1 MSGTRGR
8 RPAGSTARQDIAAA
22 AKRQFAE
29 SGYPGTTI
37 RSIAREARVD
47 ARLVT
52 HYYGSKQHLF
62 MQVFDLPLMPE
73 RIIDTALAEASA
85 GKVPFGFVFAREL
98 VRLLR
103 TPEFAQ
109 AASGMLRAAA
119 TEPEAAALISV
130 FIRERIIGPLLT
142 RIGRDTDP
150 MRGVLAG
157 SQVAG
162 LVLSMLVVQVEPL
175 PDADEDR
182 LVALLGPVFQHYLI
196 GSDQASAPAGAPP
209 EEGAGRTGSA
219 RALAS
224 PPTRSTTVVP
234 MSSTS
239 TGRVPSRRERPL
251 PDGMTATDHPLPSI
265 RIETPQCQGRV
276 LRQGAQVL
284 EWAPASTGPVLWVSS
299 ESRFATGAPVRGGVP
314 VCFPWFSTGTD
325 GHHQPSHG
333 IARVS
338 TWQLI
343 ESGMPDGIAH
353 LLFQLTSDD
362 IAGSEA
368 PDALPGG
375 ATAYLSV
382 GMADKLRIDLTVQ
395 AGTEELTFEEALH
408 TYYSVGEVKQ
418 VSIEG
423 LDGLGYVDKTA
434 AGARRTQDG
443 DVRFEGEVDRVYDH
457 GGSARIVDPLL
468 HRTITVVK
476 RNSAN
481 TIVWTP
487 GHEQVST
494 MADVQDTDWNAFVCV
509 ESGNVG
515 DHAVTLQPGQSHT
528 MTMVVDVALDATRAE
543 A

>member
-1 MSGTRGR
+1 MPGTRGR

-37 RSIAREARVD
+37 RSIAREAKVD
-47 ARLVT
+47 PRLVT

-62 MQVFDLPLMPE
+62 MEVFDLPLMPE
-73 RIIDTALAEASA
+73 RMIDTALAEAA
-85 GKVPFGFVFAREL
+85 GGEVPFGFVFAREL

-119 TEPEAAALISV
+119 TEPEAAALISI
-130 FIRERIIGPLLT
+130 FIRERIIGPLLA
-142 RIGRDTDP
+142 RIGRDSEP
-150 MRGVLAG
+150 LRGVLAG

-162 LVLSMLVVQVEPL
+162 LVLSMLVVQIEPL
-175 PDADEDR
+175 PSADEDR

-196 GSDQASAPAGAPP
+196 GSDQPSAPEVAPP
-209 EEGAGRTGSA
+209 ADAARRPGSE

-224 PPTRSTTVVP
+224 PPTNATTVVP

-239 TGRVPSRRERPL
+239 TGRESGRRERPL
-251 PDGMTATDHPLPSI
+251 PDGMTATDHPMASI
-265 RIETPQCQGRV
+265 GIETPQCSGLV

-284 EWAPASTGPVLWVSS
+284 EWAPTSTGPVLWVSS
-299 ESRFATGAPVRGGVP
+299 KARFGGGDAVRGGVP
-314 VCFPWFSTGTD
+314 VCFPWFSGGLD
-325 GHHQPSHG
+325 GRHRPSHG

-343 ESGMPDGIAH
+343 ESGMPDGIGH

-395 AGTEELTFEEALH
+395 AGTEEFVFEEALH
-408 TYYSVGEVKQ
+408 TYFSVGEVKQ
-418 VSIEG
+418 VRVEG
-423 LDGLGYVDKTA
+423 LDGLGYLDKTA
-434 AGARRTQDG
+434 SGARRTQDG
-443 DVRFEGEVDRVYDH
+443 DVRFDGEVDRIYDH
-457 GGSARIVDPLL
+457 DGVTRLVDPLL
-468 HRTITVVK
+468 HRTITVAK
-476 RNSAN
+476 RNSAS
-481 TIVWTP
+481 TIVWSP

-494 MADVQDTDWNAFVCV
+494 MTDVQETDWNAFVCV

-515 DHAVTLQPGQSHT
+515 ERAVTLQPGQSHT
-528 MTMVVDVALDATRAE
+528 MTMVVDVTLNATE
-543 A
+543 NDS